1 MSEDKYLVCKDCG
14 NEFLF
19 SASEKTFTKKKV
31 LRTNR
36 VVAPAAEEH
45 ANRNVMVTAIPV
57 AEKTAKCS
65 VPFVLPVVKRQPYH
79 LNQLATD
86 QCTAGIAS
94 RPDGKFPNIIPEL
107 EKGLVFNTNPFFR
120 KMKV

>member
-1 MSEDKYLVCKDCG
+1 MSFYSQRQ
-14 NEFLF
+14 N
-19 SASEKTFTKKKV
+19 KTFTKKKV

-45 ANRNVMVTAIPV
+45 ANRNVMVTAIQA
-57 AEKTAKCS
+57 AEKIAKCS
-65 VPFVLPVVKRQPYH
+65 APFVLPVVKRQPYH

-94 RPDGKFPNIIPEL
+94 RPDGKFPNIITEL
-107 EKGLVFNTNPFFR
+107 EKGLVLNTNPFYIR
-120 KMKV
+120 